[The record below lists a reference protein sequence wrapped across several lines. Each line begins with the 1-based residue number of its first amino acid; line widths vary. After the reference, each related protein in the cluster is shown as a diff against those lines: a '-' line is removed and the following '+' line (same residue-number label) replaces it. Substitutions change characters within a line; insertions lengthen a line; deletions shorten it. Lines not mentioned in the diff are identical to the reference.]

1 MKFILILWAIIL
13 TSCSHIKA
21 PTREK
26 APVILSWVKNYETR
40 NETGNLPI
48 ALNSPYI
55 YEGVLFIGSSNDS
68 MRAYDVETGKEFWS
82 VRDGTEV
89 TYSGTPIVHNDYVI
103 YGTSTGRIFSRQ
115 YVTGNLKYDVDL
127 GSSVEGQPAIYKN
140 RIFFHLRNHKI
151 LCLDIET
158 GKVIW
163 VYGRSIAQTT
173 TLQRTSTPY
182 IKDNVL
188 YIGFADGYV
197 GALSVEEGLLLWEK
211 KLSNDLKFVDVDPTP
226 VIHNN
231 LLYATS
237 LSGPLSVLNPKSGEV
252 LRQVE
257 VTPSRTPIF
266 KDDKIYMP
274 TVDGDVVIL
283 DINLKIIAKKNF
295 SERGVSSLSFFKNY
309 LVATTV
315 DGKFLCLDPIT
326 LEKRYEF
333 KMGHAYSAVF
343 GDVAVGEKNFA
354 FLSSRNRLYVFK

>member
-1 MKFILILWAIIL
+1 LKFLLIFLFL
-13 TSCSHIKA
+13 VLSSCSHIKA
-21 PTREK
+21 PPREI
-26 APVILSWVKNYETR
+26 APVILSWVKNYEIR

-48 ALNSPYI
+48 SLNSPYI
-55 YEGVLFIGSSNDS
+55 YEGVLFIGSSNDA

-82 VRDGTEV
+82 VKDGNDV
-89 TYSGTPIVHNDYVI
+89 VYSGTPIVHNDYVI

-127 GSSVEGQPAIYKN
+127 GSSIEGQPAILKN

-173 TLQRTSTPY
+173 TIQRTSTPY

-188 YIGFADGYV
+188 YVGFADGYV
-197 GALSVEEGLLLWEK
+197 GAISVEEGLLLWEK
-211 KLSNDLKFVDVDPTP
+211 KLTNDLKFVDVDPTP
-226 VIHNN
+226 VISNN

-252 LRQVE
+252 LRQVQ

-266 KDDKIYMP
+266 RDEKIYVP

-283 DINLKIIAKKNF
+283 DKNLQIVAKKNF
-295 SERGVSSLSFFKNY
+295 SDRGVSSLVFFKNY
-309 LVATTV
+309 LAATTV

-326 LEKRYEF
+326 LEKKYEF
-333 KMGHAYSAVF
+333 KMGHAFSAVF
-343 GDVAVGEKNFA
+343 GDVALGDKNLA